1 MINSKTYFS
10 AKHEK
15 GVMFE
20 IYWVKDKYTTKAY
33 EELTV
38 RFNGNYHSHDM
49 DDLKRYTVSSVANS
63 YIRNTTIGVK
73 WINDATFM
81 NDFIKTLGP
90 IIDEFKK
97 DVEYRYSLD
106 GWIGR
111 IFIEPFEDF
120 VDWLKK

>member
-90 IIDEFKK
+90 IIDEFQK

>member
-10 AKHEK
+10 VEHEK

-20 IYWVKDKYTTKAY
+20 IYWVKDRFTTIGY

-38 RFNGNYHSHDM
+38 SFNGNYHSHDIN
-49 DDLKRYTVSSVANS
+49 DFKRYAVSSIANS
-63 YIRNTTIGVK
+63 YIRNTTFGGK
-73 WINDATFM
+73 WINDTTFM
-81 NDFIKTLGP
+81 NDFIKTLRP
-90 IIDEFKK
+90 IIHEFQK
-97 DVEYRYSLD
+97 DVEHHYSFD

-111 IFIEPFEDF
+111 IFIEPFENF

>member
-20 IYWVKDKYTTKAY
+20 IYWVKDNYTTKAY

-73 WINDATFM
+73 WINDTTFM

-90 IIDEFKK
+90 IIDEFQK